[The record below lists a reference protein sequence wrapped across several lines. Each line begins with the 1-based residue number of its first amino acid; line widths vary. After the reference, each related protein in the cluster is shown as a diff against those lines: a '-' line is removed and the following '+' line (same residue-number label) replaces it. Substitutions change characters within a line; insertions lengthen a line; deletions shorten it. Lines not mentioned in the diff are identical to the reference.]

1 MTTKKIDHRTL
12 RFSKASV
19 RGHIETLMKRYEKEF
34 EAAEKRPLNKTT
46 GTSQCFNDK
55 SLAAYTAWSALE
67 ELLEDVNWW
76 GVKGW

>member
-34 EAAEKRPLNKTT
+34 EAAEKRPMDKTT
-46 GTSQCFNDK
+46 GTSQCFNEK